1 MKMFKK
7 ISGSVLGM
15 IAGTATVMISTAQ
28 AQASVVARDE
38 SLPSPNGSKVY
49 YLRVPD
55 LFGDSSPVG
64 LNLRSLSY
72 LGGMTWESPNV
83 PGGEPIRN
91 VVSSGGFETLL
102 TLSNSIG
109 NVVSQVG
116 RSGNLSVTPGDY
128 KLTVSQYSFGARP
141 APFVGYTDMYGA
153 VRDNRFT
160 VEANTISDYLSN
172 SVKVEVRPPN
182 PEIKN
187 THIVATLQP
196 KTNGI
201 FSDLFD
207 LAKFGGFNHFNWLS
221 ILESKNFLSLH
232 GPGVGDF
239 DPLPGGNE
247 CFPWGKCDRDQ
258 YKWYFD
264 ESPDSISYW
273 YNKYKDNNTR
283 AIWGDR
289 PGFQYNPLTIN
300 TVEFTTYLAGV
311 RGGDYGTIFANVDG
325 KSFKNLAFRW
335 RYTQDSDPL
344 GTITTSFFADNDD
357 LLRANGGTIE
367 FLGFLQPEDWTQ
379 DRIIQLQERGV
390 LIAGLND
397 LGTSP
402 NAVAV
407 PGPSFLTGLIIAG
420 VGLLYKKKFKQ

>member
-38 SLPSPNGSKVY
+38 SLPSPNGAKVY

-83 PGGEPIRN
+83 PGGAPIRN

-141 APFVGYTDMYGA
+141 GQFVGYTDIYGA
-153 VRDNRFT
+153 GRENRFT

-172 SVKVEVRPPN
+172 SVKVTTNGGNITAILEP
-182 PEIKN
+182 
-187 THIVATLQP
+187 Q
-196 KTNGI
+196 TNGI
-201 FSDLFD
+201 FNDLFD
-207 LAKFGGFNHFNWLS
+207 LAKFGGFNHFNWLN
-221 ILESKNFLSLH
+221 IVEDKNPLAMLEPF
-232 GPGVGDF
+232 GPSVGSF
-239 DPLPGGNE
+239 DPARGGNTPIQPFDE
-247 CFPWGKCDRDQ
+247 

-264 ESPDSISYW
+264 ESPANSPNLWSSS
-273 YNKYKDNNTR
+273 KYYKNNNTQAWWTDNPKL
-283 AIWGDR
+283 AI
-289 PGFQYNPLTIN
+289 PGASIT
-300 TVEFTTYLAGV
+300 FTTYLAGV

-325 KSFKNLAFRW
+325 NSFENLAFKW
-335 RYTQDSDPL
+335 KYTQGFSNGSVSLNSLFANTDPSL
-344 GTITTSFFADNDD
+344 G
-357 LLRANGGTIE
+357 GGGIVE

-379 DRIIQLQERGV
+379 DRITRLQEQGV
-390 LIAGLND
+390 LIAGLNSP
-397 LGTSP
+397 GTSP